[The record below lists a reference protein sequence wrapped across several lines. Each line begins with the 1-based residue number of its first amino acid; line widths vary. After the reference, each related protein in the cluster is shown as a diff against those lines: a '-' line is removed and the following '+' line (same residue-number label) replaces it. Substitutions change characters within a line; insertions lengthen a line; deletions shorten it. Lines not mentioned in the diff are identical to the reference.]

1 MDIEFTDPP
10 RSRGGGRHGLVNW
23 PEFFDALR
31 ARPGEWAKFP
41 THVGPGTAAQI
52 QAGQKKG
59 ISRGEFEA
67 TVRVGDDLPARR
79 YHMWVRY
86 VGGES

>member
-10 RSRGGGRHGLVNW
+10 LRQGGGTRLVNW

-41 THVGPGTAAQI
+41 THVNAATSHQI
-52 QAGQKKG
+52 KAGRKAG

-67 TVRVGDDLPARR
+67 TVRVGEDLPAGR